1 MKKWM
6 TFSLLVV
13 LTTTMAGCFGTE
25 PGTMPSKESSKMID
39 GQQTQTQ
46 SSTTQSSPAS
56 QSPKPDPAAVADG
69 KYETKLLFSEQ
80 LEILI
85 PKGFKDKSSK
95 TGEVIYKDKSE
106 EVTIRI
112 RHDPEQSTTD
122 RDVDQRLLQKLTAIM
137 EQNYTD
143 AKLLRE
149 EVIKVNGRQLIVVEA
164 DSKDKYAMRSW
175 GLLNGEFLEI
185 EITCPVKKK
194 TEWQAVANDVVNS
207 IKMK

>member
-13 LTTTMAGCFGTE
+13 LTATMAGCFGTE
-25 PGTMPSKESSKMID
+25 PDTMPSKESSKMID

-85 PKGFKDKSSK
+85 PKEFKDKSSK

-106 EVTIRI
+106 QVTIRI
-112 RHDPEQSTTD
+112 HHDPGQSTTD
-122 RDVDQRLLQKLTAIM
+122 RDVDKRLLQKLTAIM

-164 DSKDKYAMRSW
+164 DSKDKYALRSW

>member
-13 LTTTMAGCFGTE
+13 FTATMTGCFGTE
-25 PGTMPSKESSKMID
+25 QGTMPSKESSKMID

-46 SSTTQSSPAS
+46 ASTTQSSPAS
-56 QSPKPDPAAVADG
+56 QSPKPDTGAVADG
-69 KYETKLLFSEQ
+69 KSETKLLFSEQ

-85 PKGFKDKSSK
+85 PKEFKEKSSK

-112 RHDPEQSTTD
+112 HHDPEQTTTD
-122 RDVDQRLLQKLTAIM
+122 RNMDPRFLQKLAAIM
-137 EQNYTD
+137 KENYTD

-149 EVIKVNGRQLIVVEA
+149 EVIKVNGKQLIVVEA
-164 DSKDKYAMRSW
+164 DSKDKYALRSW
-175 GLLNGEFLEI
+175 GFLNGEFLEI

-194 TEWQAVANDVVNS
+194 AEWQSVANDIVNS

>member
-13 LTTTMAGCFGTE
+13 LTATMAGCFGTE
-25 PGTMPSKESSKMID
+25 PDTMPSKESSKMID

-85 PKGFKDKSSK
+85 PKEFKDKSSK

-106 EVTIRI
+106 QVTIRI
-112 RHDPEQSTTD
+112 HHDPGQSTTD
-122 RDVDQRLLQKLTAIM
+122 RDVDKRLLQKLTAIM

-164 DSKDKYAMRSW
+164 DSKDKYALRSW

-194 TEWQAVANDVVNS
+194 TEWQAVANDIVNS

>member
-13 LTTTMAGCFGTE
+13 LTATMAGCFGTE
-25 PGTMPSKESSKMID
+25 PDTMPSKESSKMID

-85 PKGFKDKSSK
+85 PKEFKDKSSK

-112 RHDPEQSTTD
+112 HHDPGQSTTD
-122 RDVDQRLLQKLTAIM
+122 RDVDKRLLQKLTAIM

-164 DSKDKYAMRSW
+164 DSKDKYALRSW

-194 TEWQAVANDVVNS
+194 TEWQAVANDIVNS

>member
-13 LTTTMAGCFGTE
+13 LTATMAGCFGTE
-25 PGTMPSKESSKMID
+25 PDTMPSKESSKMID

-112 RHDPEQSTTD
+112 HHDPEQSTTD
-122 RDVDQRLLQKLTAIM
+122 QDVTRSLQKLAAIM
-137 EQNYTD
+137 KQNYTD

-164 DSKDKYAMRSW
+164 DSKDKYAMTSW
-175 GLLNGEFLEI
+175 GVLNGEFLEI

-194 TEWQAVANDVVNS
+194 AEWQSVANDLVNS

>member
-13 LTTTMAGCFGTE
+13 LTATMAGCFGTE
-25 PGTMPSKESSKMID
+25 PDTMPSKESSKMID

-112 RHDPEQSTTD
+112 HHDPEQSTTD
-122 RDVDQRLLQKLTAIM
+122 QDVARSLQKLAAIM
-137 EQNYTD
+137 KQNYTD

-164 DSKDKYAMRSW
+164 DSKDKYAMTSW
-175 GLLNGEFLEI
+175 GVLNGEFLEI

-194 TEWQAVANDVVNS
+194 AEWQSVANDLVNS

>member
-13 LTTTMAGCFGTE
+13 LTATMAGCFGTE
-25 PGTMPSKESSKMID
+25 PDTMPSKESSKMID

-85 PKGFKDKSSK
+85 PKEFKDKSSK

-106 EVTIRI
+106 QVTIRI
-112 RHDPEQSTTD
+112 HHDPGQSTTD